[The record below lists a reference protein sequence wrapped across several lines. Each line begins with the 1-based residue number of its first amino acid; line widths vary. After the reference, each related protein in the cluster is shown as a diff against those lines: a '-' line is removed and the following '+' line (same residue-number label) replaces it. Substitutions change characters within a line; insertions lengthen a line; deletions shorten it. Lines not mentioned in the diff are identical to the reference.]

1 LNKSRF
7 GFYLK
12 QNELVM
18 QRKDI
23 GMILRP
29 GIQAKQ
35 LFLLPAQ
42 ESHFVFIPGQKP
54 RNAA

>member
-54 RNAA
+54 RNAV